1 MGRMAVMRTQR
12 GFDRL
17 VNFSDA
23 VVAIAITLLILPLVD
38 ASPEVVK
45 EGIGPYFN
53 DNFWQLLAF
62 AISFVVIARLW
73 MVHHEVFDWIDGYT
87 SGLLWLNILWLA
99 AIVFMP
105 FTANVLS
112 DSPNGQPDVYALYVG
127 NLLLA
132 TLTMQVMELVIVR
145 TPGLLLPEAAGQADL
160 LRGWTFVILMA
171 VALALAVL
179 FPSVGMFWLL
189 ILFLSKPLHIL
200 LSRLFHSKASAGA

>member
-1 MGRMAVMRTQR
+1 MAVMRTQR

-45 EGIGPYFN
+45 EGIGPYFH
-53 DNFWQLLAF
+53 DNFWQFLAF

-73 MVHHEVFDWIDGYT
+73 MVHHQVFGWIDGYT
-87 SGLLWLNILWLA
+87 SGLMWLNILWLA

-112 DSPNGQPDVYALYVG
+112 DSPNGQPDVYALYIG
-127 NLLLA
+127 DLLLA
-132 TLTMQVMELVIVR
+132 TLTMQLMEVLIVR
-145 TPGLLLPEAAGQADL
+145 TPGMLLPEAAGQSDL

-171 VALALAVL
+171 LALVL
-179 FPSVGMFWLL
+179 ALIFPHVGMFWLL
-189 ILFLSKPLHIL
+189 ILFLSQPLHIL
-200 LSRLFHSKASAGA
+200 LARLFRRRASTGA

>member
-38 ASPEVVK
+38 ASPEVVR

-53 DNFWQLLAF
+53 NNFWQLLAF

-73 MVHHEVFDWIDGYT
+73 MVHHQVFGWIDGYT
-87 SGLLWLNILWLA
+87 NGLMWLNILWLA

-112 DSPNGQPDVYALYVG
+112 DSPNGQPDVYALYIG

-132 TLTMQVMELVIVR
+132 TLTMQFMELIIVR
-145 TPGLLLPEAAGQADL
+145 TPGMLLPEAEGQSDL

-171 VALALAVL
+171 ISLVLAVV
-179 FPSVGMFWLL
+179 FPKVGMLWLL
-189 ILFLSKPLHIL
+189 ILFLSQPLHL
-200 LSRLFHSKASAGA
+200 LLVRLFRSKARADA